1 VTRDLDRQTILELL
15 GELGD
20 RLAAKGQRADFYIV
34 GGAAMLLAYGREQMT
49 RDIDAVFEP
58 KAVIY
63 REAEAMAKERPW
75 LGDGWLNDAVKGFIN
90 GPDPDP
96 AAAKVVL
103 KTGSLSVQVASPRRL
118 LAMKVAASRVERD
131 RDDIL
136 TLAALVGARSIDEVL
151 AIAHAEYGDRLGAK
165 SRFLVTE
172 ALDGVLPQRPPET
185 REAEA
190 RPN

>member
-1 VTRDLDRQTILELL
+1 MTRELDRTTILELL
-15 GELGD
+15 AELGD

-96 AAAKVVL
+96 AGAQVIL

-131 RDDIL
+131 RDDIV
-136 TLAALVGARSIDEVL
+136 TLAGLVGARSIDEVL
-151 AIAHAEYGDRLGAK
+151 AVAHAEYGDRLEAK
-165 SRFLVTE
+165 SRFLVME
-172 ALDGVLPQRPPET
+172 ALGDVLPRHAPDAPE
-185 REAEA
+185 R
-190 RPN
+190 

>member
-1 VTRDLDRQTILELL
+1 MTRDLDRGTILELL

-20 RLAAKGQRADFYIV
+20 RLAAQGQRADFYVV

-58 KAVIY
+58 KEAIY
-63 REAEAMAKERPW
+63 REAEAMAQDRPW

-90 GPDPDP
+90 GPDPEP
-96 AAAKVVL
+96 EAAEVIL

-118 LAMKVAASRVERD
+118 LAMKVAAARVERD

-136 TLAALVGARSIDEVL
+136 TLAALVGARSIEEIL
-151 AIAHAEYGDRLGAK
+151 GIAHAEYGDRLEAK
-165 SRFLVTE
+165 SRFLVME
-172 ALDGVLPQRPPET
+172 ALDGVLPQRLPDTGKPG
-185 REAEA
+185 A